1 MAGTGVATLA
11 GTSAHLTLL
20 RATEHSAA
28 IMLAAVAAACVQR
41 YDERNDAEN
50 QRETGAYGEQYL
62 LNLI

>member
-1 MAGTGVATLA
+1 MAGAGVATLA

-20 RATEHSAA
+20 RAAEHSAA

-41 YDERNDAEN
+41 YDQRDDAEN
-50 QRETGAYGEQYL
+50 QRETGAYREQYF